1 MRNHEPGEKADLLV
15 DSLNGAAV
23 IVGAYEHPGR
33 KLAGHT
39 LAGVH
44 RDVVAGALAD
54 AGLGLRDVDGFFCDS
69 SAPGFG
75 ANDLMQYLGLQCT
88 YTESSEMGGSSY
100 VAYVGHAAAA
110 IAAGKCRVAVISLA
124 GLPNQRQRVSP
135 PDTPSPSAAFQV
147 NGYLGGYGPVADYAM
162 LARRHMYE
170 YGTTSEQLAWIKVA
184 SSRHASHNPNA
195 LLRDEVTLDEV
206 MASPL
211 IADPLHRMDCCVVTD
226 GGGALVVVHPD
237 VARELGR
244 TGAVLRGQGES
255 HKASIAGEVDLTYS
269 AIRRSGE
276 LAYAEAGVKVDRIKY
291 ASLYDS
297 FTITVLM
304 ALEDLGFCAA
314 GEGGRLVEDG
324 GLVSGVGRI
333 AVNTDGGGLSNN
345 HPGNRGGMTKVI
357 EAVRQLRGEAH
368 PAVQVPDC
376 DWALASGTGFRLA
389 TSHYS
394 STIILERFL

>member
-1 MRNHEPGEKADLLV
+1 MT
-15 DSLNGAAV
+15 SNGSAV

-33 KLAGHT
+33 RLAGHT

-54 AGLGLRDVDGFFCDS
+54 AGLAPSDVDGFFTDS
-69 SAPGFG
+69 TAPGLG
-75 ANDLMQYLGLQCT
+75 VIDLLQHLGLQCT

-124 GLPNQRQRVSP
+124 GLPAQRQRISP
-135 PDTPSPSAAFQV
+135 PDTPTPAAAYQV
-147 NGYLGGYGPVADYAM
+147 NGYSGGYGPVADYAV
-162 LARRHMYE
+162 LARRHMHE
-170 YGTTSEQLAWIKVA
+170 FGTTAEQLAWVKVA
-184 SSRHASHNPNA
+184 SSRHAVHNPNA
-195 LLRDEVTLDEV
+195 FLRDEVSVDDVLG
-206 MASPL
+206 SPL
-211 IADPLHRMDCCVVTD
+211 IADPLRKLDCCVVTD

-244 TGAVLRGQGES
+244 AGATLRGHGES
-255 HKASIAGEVDLTYS
+255 HKASLAGDVDLTYT
-269 AIRRSGE
+269 ANRRSGE
-276 LAYAEAGVKVDRIKY
+276 FAFAEAGITPAQVRY

-304 ALEDLGFCAA
+304 ALEDLGFCPR
-314 GEGGRLVEDG
+314 GSGGPFVEDG
-324 GLVSGVGRI
+324 GLVSGSGRL

-368 PAVQVPDC
+368 PAVQVPDLE
-376 DWALASGTGFRLA
+376 WAVASGTGFRLA
-389 TSHYS
+389 TNHYS
-394 STIILERFL
+394 STIVLERFA

>member
-1 MRNHEPGEKADLLV
+1 MVKGPRVV
-15 DSLNGAAV
+15 DTLNGSAV

-33 KLAGHT
+33 RLPGHT

-54 AGLGLRDVDGFFCDS
+54 AGLGLSDVDGFFTDS
-69 SAPGFG
+69 TAPGLG
-75 ANDLMQYLGLQCT
+75 VIDLMQYLGLQCT
-88 YTESSEMGGSSY
+88 YSESSEMGGSTY

-110 IAAGKCRVAVISLA
+110 IAAGRCRVAVISLA
-124 GLPNQRQRVSP
+124 GLPAQRQRVSP
-135 PDTPSPSAAFQV
+135 PDTPAPVAAFQV
-147 NGYLGGYGPVADYAM
+147 NGYGGGYGPVADYAV
-162 LARRHMYE
+162 LARRHMHE
-170 YGTTSEQLAWIKVA
+170 FGTTSEQLAWIKAA
-184 SSRHASHNPNA
+184 SSQHAQHNENA
-195 LLRDEVTLDEV
+195 FLREPVTVDEVLSSS
-206 MASPL
+206 M
-211 IADPLHRMDCCVVTD
+211 IADPLHKLDCCVVTD
-226 GGGALVVVHPD
+226 GGGALVLVHPD

-244 TGAVLRGQGES
+244 AGATLRGHGES

-276 LAYAEAGVKVDRIKY
+276 LAFAEAGITADRIRY

-304 ALEDLGFCAA
+304 ALEDLGFCPR
-314 GEGGRLVEDG
+314 GEGGRFVQDG
-324 GLVSGVGRI
+324 GLVSGTGRL

-368 PAVQVPDC
+368 PAVQVPDL
-376 DWALASGTGFRLA
+376 DWAVASGTGFRL
-389 TSHYS
+389 SNNHYS
-394 STIILERFL
+394 STIVLERFS

>member
-1 MRNHEPGEKADLLV
+1 MN
-15 DSLNGAAV
+15 SLNGSAV

-33 KLAGHT
+33 RLPGHT

-54 AGLGLRDVDGFFCDS
+54 AGLEIGDVDGFFTDS
-69 SAPGFG
+69 TAPGLG
-75 ANDLMQYLGLQCT
+75 VVDLMQHLGLQCT
-88 YTESSEMGGSSY
+88 WSESSEMGGASY

-124 GLPNQRQRVSP
+124 GLPAQRQRVSP
-135 PDTPSPSAAFQV
+135 PDTPTPGAAFQI
-147 NGYLGGYGPVADYAM
+147 NGYGGGYGPVADYAV
-162 LARRHMYE
+162 LARRHMHE
-170 YGTTSEQLAWIKVA
+170 FGTTSEQLAAIKVA
-184 SSRHASHNPNA
+184 STHHAAHNEHA
-195 LLRDEVTLDEV
+195 FLRDHVTVDDVLTS
-206 MASPL
+206 AL
-211 IADPLHRMDCCVVTD
+211 IADPLHKLDCCVVTD

-244 TGAVLRGQGES
+244 AGAVLRGHGET
-255 HKASIAGEVDLTYS
+255 HKASRAGEVDLTYS

-276 LAYAEAGVKVDRIKY
+276 LAFAEAGVTADRIRY

-304 ALEDLGFCAA
+304 ALEDLGFCGR
-314 GEGGRLVEDG
+314 GEGGAFVEDG
-324 GLVSGVGRI
+324 GLVSGSGRL

-368 PAVQVPDC
+368 PAVQVPDL
-376 DWALASGTGFRLA
+376 DLAVASGTGFRLA
-389 TSHYS
+389 HSHYS
-394 STIILERFL
+394 STIVLERFA

>member
-1 MRNHEPGEKADLLV
+1 M
-15 DSLNGAAV
+15 NGSAV

-33 KLAGHT
+33 RLPGHT

-44 RDVVAGALAD
+44 REVVAGALAD
-54 AGLGLRDVDGFFCDS
+54 AGLAWSDVDGFFTDS
-69 SAPGFG
+69 TAPGLG
-75 ANDLMQYLGLQCT
+75 VIDLMQYLGLQCT
-88 YTESSEMGGSSY
+88 YTESSEMGGSTY

-124 GLPNQRQRVSP
+124 GLPAQRQRVSP
-135 PDTPSPSAAFQV
+135 PDTPAPVSAFQV
-147 NGYLGGYGPVADYAM
+147 NGYGGGYGPVADYAV
-162 LARRHMYE
+162 LARRHMHE
-170 YGTTSEQLAWIKVA
+170 FGTTPEQLAWVKVA
-184 SSRHASHNPNA
+184 SSQHAQHNENA
-195 LLRDEVTLDEV
+195 FLRDTVTVDDVLGSS
-206 MASPL
+206 M
-211 IADPLHRMDCCVVTD
+211 IADPLHKLDCCVVTD

-244 TGAVLRGQGES
+244 AGATLRGHGES
-255 HKASIAGEVDLTYS
+255 HKSSIAGEVDLTYS

-276 LAYAEAGVKVDRIKY
+276 LAFREAGIAADRIRY

-304 ALEDLGFCAA
+304 ALEDLGFCAR
-314 GEGGRLVEDG
+314 GEGGRFAEDG
-324 GLVSGVGRI
+324 GLVSGTGRL

-368 PAVQVPDC
+368 PAVQVPDLE
-376 DWALASGTGFRLA
+376 WAVASGTGFRL
-389 TSHYS
+389 SNNHYS
-394 STIILERFL
+394 STIVLERFS